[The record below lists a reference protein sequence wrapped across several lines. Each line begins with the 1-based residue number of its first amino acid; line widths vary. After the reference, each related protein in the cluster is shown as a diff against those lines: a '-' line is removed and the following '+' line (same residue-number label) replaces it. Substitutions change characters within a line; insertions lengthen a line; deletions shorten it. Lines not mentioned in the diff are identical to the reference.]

1 LAASEPLALADRDR
15 LTPPTNKKE
24 KISMSRLLAT
34 RRAVLLSMAAFG
46 SAAAGGLAFAD
57 AYPTHPVRVIIPF
70 GPGGV
75 GDITIRIVADKLS
88 EKFGKRFYI
97 ENMPSPDGIV
107 AGHAVL
113 SAPADGYTLL
123 LLTGG
128 TPASIA
134 LYNQFPLDI
143 FKDFTPISAMG
154 FFDCLMVVNATSP
167 YKTLSDFLAAD
178 RAKPGTLNV
187 GTVTAGGLQ
196 NLTTNYLK
204 QASGAN
210 FVIVPFRTTPDATVA
225 LLRDDV
231 QMVIDYY
238 AALKPGLASHQ
249 SRAIAWTGATP
260 SPALPDI
267 QTAGQQGVKNFT
279 ASSWNSLY
287 AKAGTPPEI
296 IATLNTA
303 LHEVL
308 ADADVKR
315 KLLDLGVDS
324 RASTPEEIDT
334 RLHSD
339 VKKWTEVIARA
350 GLPKH

>member
-1 LAASEPLALADRDR
+1 
-15 LTPPTNKKE
+15 
-24 KISMSRLLAT
+24 MSHLLAT
-34 RRAVLLSMAAFG
+34 RRAVLLSMAALG
-46 SAAAGGLAFAD
+46 SAAAAGPAFAA
-57 AYPTHPVRVIIPF
+57 AYPTHPVRVVIPF

-75 GDITIRIVADKLS
+75 GDITIRIVAEKLS
-88 EKFGKRFYI
+88 DKFGKRFYV

-107 AGHAVL
+107 ADRAVL

-134 LYNQFPLDI
+134 LYNQFPVDVL
-143 FKDFTPISAMG
+143 KEFTPISAIG
-154 FFDCLMVVNATSP
+154 YFDCLMVVNASSP
-167 YKTLSDFLAAD
+167 FQSLGDFLAAD

-225 LLRDDV
+225 LLRNDV

-238 AALKPGLASHQ
+238 AALKPGLESHQ
-249 SRAIAWTGATP
+249 LRAIAWTGSTP
-260 SPALPDI
+260 SPALPNVK
-267 QTAGQQGVKNFT
+267 TASAQGVKNFT

-287 AKAGTPPEI
+287 AKAGTPPDVV
-296 IATLNTA
+296 ATLNGA
-303 LHEVL
+303 LHEAL
-308 ADADVKR
+308 ADAGVK
-315 KLLDLGVDS
+315 KTLLALGVDS
-324 RASTPEEIDT
+324 RASTPGEIDMQL
-334 RLHSD
+334 RND

>member
-1 LAASEPLALADRDR
+1 MSQL
-15 LTPPTNKKE
+15 LT
-24 KISMSRLLAT
+24 SRRTVLLA
-34 RRAVLLSMAAFG
+34 MAAFG
-46 SAAAGGLAFAD
+46 STAAGGSAFA
-57 AYPTHPVRVIIPF
+57 ATYPTHPVRVIIPF

-75 GDITIRIVADKLS
+75 GDISIRIVADKLS
-88 EKFGKRFYI
+88 DKLGKRFYV

-107 AGHAVL
+107 AGRAVL

-123 LLTGG
+123 LVTGG

-134 LYNQFPLDI
+134 LYNKFPLDMN
-143 FKDFTPISAMG
+143 DFAPISAMG

-167 YKTLSDFLAAD
+167 YKTLGDFLAAD

-196 NLTTNYLK
+196 NLTANYFK

-238 AALKPGLASHQ
+238 AALKPGLTGHQ

-260 SPALPDI
+260 SPALPDVK
-267 QTAGQQGVKNFT
+267 TAGQQGVKNFT

-287 AKAGTPPEI
+287 VKAGTPPDI
-296 IATLNTA
+296 IATLNSA
-303 LHEVL
+303 LHDVL
-308 ADADVKR
+308 ADPDVKK

-324 RASTPEEIDT
+324 RASTPAEIDA
-334 RLHSD
+334 RLHND

>member
-1 LAASEPLALADRDR
+1 
-15 LTPPTNKKE
+15 
-24 KISMSRLLAT
+24 MSHLLAT
-34 RRAVLLSMAAFG
+34 RRAVLLSMAALG
-46 SAAAGGLAFAD
+46 SAAAAGPVFAA
-57 AYPTHPVRVIIPF
+57 AYPTHPVRVVIPF

-75 GDITIRIVADKLS
+75 GDITIRIVAEKLS
-88 EKFGKRFYI
+88 DKFGKRFYV

-107 AGHAVL
+107 ADRAVL

-134 LYNQFPLDI
+134 LYNQFPVDVL
-143 FKDFTPISAMG
+143 KEFTPISAIG
-154 FFDCLMVVNATSP
+154 YFDCLMVVNASSP
-167 YKTLSDFLAAD
+167 FQSLGDFLAAD

-225 LLRDDV
+225 LLRNDV

-238 AALKPGLASHQ
+238 AALKPGLESHQ
-249 SRAIAWTGATP
+249 LRAIAWTGSTP
-260 SPALPDI
+260 SPALPNVK
-267 QTAGQQGVKNFT
+267 TASAQGVKNFT

-287 AKAGTPPEI
+287 AKARTPPDVV
-296 IATLNTA
+296 ATLNGA
-303 LHEVL
+303 LHEAL
-308 ADADVKR
+308 ADAGVK
-315 KLLDLGVDS
+315 KTLLALGVDS
-324 RASTPEEIDT
+324 RASTPGEIDMQL
-334 RLHSD
+334 RND

>member
-1 LAASEPLALADRDR
+1 
-15 LTPPTNKKE
+15 
-24 KISMSRLLAT
+24 MSRLLAT
-34 RRAVLLSMAAFG
+34 RRAVLLSMAALG
-46 SAAAGGLAFAD
+46 SAAAARSALAD
-57 AYPTHPVRVIIPF
+57 AYPTHPVRVVIPF

-88 EKFGKRFYI
+88 DKFGKRFYV

-107 AGHAVL
+107 AGRAVL

-134 LYNQFPLDI
+134 LYNKFPLDI
-143 FKDFTPISAMG
+143 LKDFTPISAMG

-167 YKTLSDFLAAD
+167 YKSLSDFLAAD

-225 LLRDDV
+225 LLRGDV

-238 AALKPGLASHQ
+238 AALKPGLVSHQ

-267 QTAGQQGVKNFT
+267 KTAGEQGVKNFV

-287 AKAGTPPEI
+287 AKAGTPPDI
-296 IATLNTA
+296 IASLNTA

-308 ADADVKR
+308 ADPDVKK

-324 RASTPEEIDT
+324 RASTPEEIDS
-334 RLHSD
+334 RLRND

-350 GLPKH
+350 GIPKH

>member
-1 LAASEPLALADRDR
+1 
-15 LTPPTNKKE
+15 
-24 KISMSRLLAT
+24 MSQLPAT
-34 RRAVLLSMAAFG
+34 RRTVLLSMAALG
-46 SAAAGGLAFAD
+46 SAAAGGPAFAA
-57 AYPTHPVRVIIPF
+57 AYPTRPVRVIIPF

-75 GDITIRIVADKLS
+75 GDISIRIVADKLS
-88 EKFGKRFYI
+88 DKFGKRFYI

-107 AGHAVL
+107 AGRAVL

-123 LLTGG
+123 LVTGG

-134 LYNQFPLDI
+134 LYNQFPLDM
-143 FKDFTPISAMG
+143 KDFAPVSAMG

-167 YKTLSDFLAAD
+167 YKSLSDFLAAD

-196 NLTTNYLK
+196 NLTANYFK

-238 AALKPGLASHQ
+238 AALKPGLAGHQ
-249 SRAIAWTGATP
+249 SRAIAWTGSTP
-260 SPALPDI
+260 SPALPDVK
-267 QTAGQQGVKNFT
+267 TAGEQGVKNFT

-287 AKAGTPPEI
+287 VKAGTPVDI
-296 IATLNTA
+296 ITTLNTA

-308 ADADVKR
+308 ADPDVKK

-334 RLHSD
+334 RLHND

-350 GLPKH
+350 GIPKH

>member
-1 LAASEPLALADRDR
+1 
-15 LTPPTNKKE
+15 
-24 KISMSRLLAT
+24 MSYLRAT

-46 SAAAGGLAFAD
+46 SAAAGGRAFAD
-57 AYPTHPVRVIIPF
+57 TYPTHPVRVVIPF

-88 EKFGKRFYI
+88 DKFGKRFYV

-107 AGHAVL
+107 AGRAVL

-123 LLTGG
+123 LVTGG

-134 LYNQFPLDI
+134 LYNKFPLDM
-143 FKDFTPISAMG
+143 FKDFTPISAIG
-154 FFDCLMVVNATSP
+154 YFDCLMVVNATSQFQN
-167 YKTLSDFLAAD
+167 LSDFLAAA

-196 NLTTNYLK
+196 NLTTNYLL

-225 LLRDDV
+225 LLRGDV

-238 AALKPGLASHQ
+238 AALAPGLASHQ
-249 SRAIAWTGATP
+249 LRAVAWAGPTP
-260 SPALPDI
+260 SPALPDVK
-267 QTAGQQGVKNFT
+267 TASQQGVKDFA

-287 AKAGTPPEI
+287 SKAGTPPDI
-296 IATLNTA
+296 IATLNSA

-308 ADADVKR
+308 ADADVKK
-315 KLLDLGVDS
+315 KLLNLGVDS
-324 RASTPEEIDT
+324 RASTPDEIDA
-334 RLHSD
+334 RMHSD
-339 VKKWTEVIARA
+339 VKKWTEVIAHA
-350 GLPKH
+350 GIPKH

>member
-1 LAASEPLALADRDR
+1 
-15 LTPPTNKKE
+15 
-24 KISMSRLLAT
+24 MSRLLTT
-34 RRAVLLSMAAFG
+34 RRAVLLSMAALG
-46 SAAAGGLAFAD
+46 SAAAGGSALAAT
-57 AYPTHPVRVIIPF
+57 YPTHPVRVVIPF

-88 EKFGKRFYI
+88 DKFGKQFYV

-107 AGHAVL
+107 AGHTVL

-123 LLTGG
+123 LVTGG

-134 LYNQFPLDI
+134 LYNKFPLDMN
-143 FKDFTPISAMG
+143 DFEPISAMG
-154 FFDCLMVVNATSP
+154 FFDCLMVVSATSP
-167 YKTLSDFLAAD
+167 FKSLTDFLAAD

-196 NLTTNYLK
+196 NLTTNYFK

-225 LLRDDV
+225 LMRGDV

-238 AALKPGLASHQ
+238 AALKPGLVGNQ
-249 SRAIAWTGATP
+249 TRAIAWTGATP
-260 SPALPDI
+260 SPALPNVK
-267 QTAGQQGVKNFT
+267 TAGEQGVKNFT
-279 ASSWNSLY
+279 ASSWNSLFVR
-287 AKAGTPPEI
+287 AGTPPDI
-296 IATLNTA
+296 IATLNKA
-303 LHEVL
+303 LQEIL
-308 ADADVKR
+308 ADADVKK

-324 RASTPEEIDT
+324 RASTPEEVSTLMQNDI
-334 RLHSD
+334 
-339 VKKWTEVIARA
+339 KKWTEVIARA

>member
-1 LAASEPLALADRDR
+1 
-15 LTPPTNKKE
+15 
-24 KISMSRLLAT
+24 MSHLLAT
-34 RRAVLLSMAAFG
+34 RRAVLLSMAALG
-46 SAAAGGLAFAD
+46 SAAAAGPVFAA
-57 AYPTHPVRVIIPF
+57 AYPTHPVRVVIPF

-75 GDITIRIVADKLS
+75 GDITIRIVAEKLS
-88 EKFGKRFYI
+88 DKFGKRFYV

-107 AGHAVL
+107 ADRAVL

-134 LYNQFPLDI
+134 LYNQFPVDVL
-143 FKDFTPISAMG
+143 KEFTPISAIG
-154 FFDCLMVVNATSP
+154 YFDCLMVVNASSP
-167 YKTLSDFLAAD
+167 FQSLGDFLAAD

-225 LLRDDV
+225 LLRNDV

-238 AALKPGLASHQ
+238 AALKPGLESHQ
-249 SRAIAWTGATP
+249 LRAIAWTGSTP
-260 SPALPDI
+260 SPALPNVK
-267 QTAGQQGVKNFT
+267 TASAQGVKNFT

-287 AKAGTPPEI
+287 AKAGTPPDVV
-296 IATLNTA
+296 ATLNGA
-303 LHEVL
+303 LHEAL
-308 ADADVKR
+308 ADAGVK
-315 KLLDLGVDS
+315 KTLLALGVDS
-324 RASTPEEIDT
+324 RASTPGEIDMQL
-334 RLHSD
+334 RND